1 MSMADLMLSWHR
13 KVKMRILLLGDSIFA
28 RKEGLDQPRINWT
41 LKEKKPDLEIDNTA
55 VSGINSGALLAL
67 LGDLALKR
75 PRADQLFLMVGVN
88 DAASHKQVPLDQG
101 GDQNRPGLRAGG
113 G

>member
-1 MSMADLMLSWHR
+1 
-13 KVKMRILLLGDSIFA
+13 MRIILLGDSIFA

-88 DAASHKQVPLDQG
+88 DAASHKQVPLDQY
-101 GDQNRPGLRAGG
+101 R
-113 G
+113 